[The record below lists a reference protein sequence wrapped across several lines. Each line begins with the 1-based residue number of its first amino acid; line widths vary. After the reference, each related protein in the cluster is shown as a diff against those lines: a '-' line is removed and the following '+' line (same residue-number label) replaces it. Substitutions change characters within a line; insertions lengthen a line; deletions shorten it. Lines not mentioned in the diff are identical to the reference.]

1 MEKLC
6 IDTLADLRALAPGEA
21 KCLKLLGYH
30 TPGDGG
36 GGDFYWDAAANAPDN
51 SGTIISS
58 TSCSTGRWKRLTNG
72 PVSVKWFGARGDG
85 TANPSDTVAIQNAID
100 QMTDGVL
107 FFPSGSYVIDQTIE
121 VTDKSIILAGEGMS
135 STELMW
141 RGSPQ
146 DDAVRLRRT
155 KAAATSGNYT
165 TGAGIRDLRIWT
177 HYSLNCT
184 GAGIHL
190 DNVLMATLERVWVRF
205 FNGKG
210 TSVETSG
217 CGLRIVSTW
226 GTGDW
231 PIAASQDLY
240 LAHVHLQGNQVGM
253 IVDGANQVTAVNLMV
268 NQNLHTQAL
277 FKLVSVFQWCGG
289 LIQGGAS
296 TYGLHLAPTE
306 NIVLKTQEEVARSVQ
321 MLSLEGVW
329 FEFSGPLKAV
339 VKASPPPGNHTGCAN
354 LSFSNCRFT
363 AASPSTFFDL
373 SLCQRVHIY
382 NNRILY
388 NRESQTLL
396 RFSKVFGA
404 YVGFGEYTDHA
415 DPITYP
421 HVFDIDEY
429 SQVTW
434 VGSRS
439 NIAAIGIYT
448 NTPPVDGES
457 LKVGGSIQLAPY
469 TTQSLP
475 AGAAGQIVFD
485 TTQKR
490 LKYHDGSSW
499 LPTWAK

>member
-6 IDTLADLRALAPGEA
+6 IETVAELRALAPGAA
-21 KCLKLLGYH
+21 KYLKLLGYH

-36 GGDFYWDAAANAPDN
+36 GGDFYWDAAANEPDN
-51 SGTIISS
+51 SGTIISPTCS
-58 TSCSTGRWKRLTNG
+58 STGRWKRLTNA
-72 PVSVKWFGARGDG
+72 PVSVKWFGARGNG
-85 TANPSDTVAIQNAID
+85 TANPSDTAAIQNAID
-100 QMTDGVL
+100 QMTDGIL

-141 RGSPQ
+141 LGSPQ

-155 KAAATSGNYT
+155 KAAATSGSYT
-165 TGAGIRDLRIWT
+165 TGAGIRDLRVCT

-190 DNVLMATLERVWVRF
+190 DNVLMATLERVWVRSF
-205 FNGKG
+205 TGKG
-210 TSVETSG
+210 ASIETSG
-217 CGLRIVSTW
+217 CGLRIGSSW
-226 GTGDW
+226 GTDNF
-231 PIAASQDLY
+231 PISASQDLY
-240 LAHVHLQGNQVGM
+240 LAHVHLQGNQVGL

-277 FKLVSVFQWCGG
+277 FRLASVFQWCGG

-306 NIVLKTQEEVARSVQ
+306 NIVLQDENKTEIPRSVQ

-329 FEFSGPLKAV
+329 FEFSGPLEAV
-339 VKASPPPGNHTGCAN
+339 IKASRPPGNHSGCAN

-373 SLCQRVHIY
+373 CLCKRVHIY
-382 NNRILY
+382 NNRVLY
-388 NRESQTLL
+388 DRTSQTLL
-396 RFSKVFGA
+396 KFSRVHGA
-404 YVGFGEYTDHA
+404 YVGFGEYTGDA
-415 DPITYP
+415 DPIMYP

-429 SQVTW
+429 SEVIW
-434 VGSRS
+434 VGARR
-439 NIAAIGIYT
+439 NNAAIGIHT

-457 LKVGGSIQLAPY
+457 LRVGGPIQLASY
-469 TTQSLP
+469 TTKALP
-475 AGAAGQIVFD
+475 AGAVGQTVFD
-485 TTQKR
+485 TTQKG
-490 LKYHDGSSW
+490 LKYHNGSDW
-499 LPTWAK
+499 LPT